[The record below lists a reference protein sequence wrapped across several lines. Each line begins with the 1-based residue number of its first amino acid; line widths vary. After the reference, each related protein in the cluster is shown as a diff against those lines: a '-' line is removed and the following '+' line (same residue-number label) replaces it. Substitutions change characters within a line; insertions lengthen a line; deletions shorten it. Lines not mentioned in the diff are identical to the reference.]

1 MIQRDDRE
9 DPSGGAE
16 IPFPLFIRRTL
27 GYLSRRAFTYDEV
40 VRVRPG
46 RPPSYLITHPNDLR
60 HVLVAAAG
68 NYIKTP
74 FLTSERGKRR
84 AGEGLLTRSG
94 DAHRRQRRFL
104 QPLFHPEPVTVFE
117 GAVNNEIERRLEC
130 WTPGRKLDLVE
141 EMADLTQSV
150 IMTVLFGEGLAPES
164 RRALKTAINA
174 RREYTEYVY
183 HGQLPYRDRLPTRAG
198 RANRAAIETIDRIVF
213 DAITK
218 RRADPGDDLVSR
230 LVEATHRDGSSMTD
244 RQVRDE
250 VVTFTSTGYETL
262 GEALAWAYYLLAH
275 DPETDARLATDPGFA
290 APVLHESMRLFPPTW
305 IFARIPKSADTL
317 PSGGSVEAEATLFL
331 CPYLQHR
338 HPRYFPDAERF
349 APQRFVEDPP
359 PRFVYIPF
367 GDGPHKC
374 LGEHLARLEG
384 TMVLAQTAPRL
395 RFELDHDL
403 PVELHGGITLRP
415 KGGLP
420 ATVRAR

>member
-1 MIQRDDRE
+1 MSIPKPPAAVE
-9 DPSGGAE
+9 V
-16 IPFPLFIRRTL
+16 PFPPFIRRTL
-27 GYLSRRAFTYDEV
+27 GHLSRRMFAYDEV

-46 RPPSYLITHPNDLR
+46 WRPWYLITHPDDLR
-60 HVLVAAAG
+60 HVLVGAAA

-74 FLTSERGKRR
+74 FLTSQRGKRR
-84 AGEGLLTRSG
+84 AGQGLLTRTG
-94 DAHRRQRRFL
+94 DAHREQRRLL
-104 QPLFHPEPVTVFE
+104 QPLFHPDPVTVFT
-117 GAVNNEIERRLEC
+117 GAIGAEIERRFAR
-130 WTPGRKLDLVE
+130 WTPGRRIDLAD

-150 IMTVLFGEGLAPES
+150 IVSVLFGDELAIEN
-164 RRALKTAINA
+164 RRALVAAINT
-174 RREYTEYVY
+174 RRAYTEHLY
-183 HGQLPYRDRLPTRAG
+183 HGKLPYRDRLPTRIG
-198 RANRAAIETIDRIVF
+198 RANRAAVETIDRIVF

-218 RRADPGDDLVSR
+218 RRAAPDDDLLTR
-230 LVEATHRDGSSMTD
+230 LIGVQYRDGSSMSD

-262 GEALAWAYYLLAH
+262 GEALAWAFYLLAR
-275 DPETDARLATDPGFA
+275 DPEADARLVAEPEFA

-305 IFARIPKSADTL
+305 IFARIPKAADTL
-317 PSGGSVEAEATLFL
+317 PSGGLVEAGATLFL

-349 APQRFVEDPP
+349 APQRFIDDPP

-395 RFELDHDL
+395 RFELDHNFSI
-403 PVELHGGITLRP
+403 ELHGGITLRP
-415 KGGLP
+415 IGGLP